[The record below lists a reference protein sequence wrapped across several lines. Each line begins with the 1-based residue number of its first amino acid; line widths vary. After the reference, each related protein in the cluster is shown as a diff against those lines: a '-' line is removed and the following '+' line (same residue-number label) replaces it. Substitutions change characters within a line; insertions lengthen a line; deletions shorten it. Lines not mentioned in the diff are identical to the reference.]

1 MPVTAA
7 AYINIEVNTRK
18 WVGEAL
24 NKPLTML
31 ALNPP
36 EFLAHSSF
44 ARPDY

>member
-7 AYINIEVNTRK
+7 AYINIEVNACK

-36 EFLAHSSF
+36 EFLAH
-44 ARPDY
+44 